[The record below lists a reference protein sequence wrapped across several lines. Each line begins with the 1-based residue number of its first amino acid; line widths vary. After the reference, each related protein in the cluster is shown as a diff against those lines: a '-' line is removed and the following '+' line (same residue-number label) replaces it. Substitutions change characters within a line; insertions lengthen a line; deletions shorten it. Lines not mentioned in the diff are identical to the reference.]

1 MSLLV
6 QLQLGAWRTREL
18 RELLENEEKI
28 NHIIGSSEK
37 FQGLQQAADKML
49 VSNQKL
55 AKASL
60 SQKPKLR
67 NAKLMLA
74 TKYKELEKLR
84 SLIEAKREQLSEFWN
99 KNLVQFTQT
108 FLLFFFTI
116 HHALQCLLQK
126 INDAELENELSFQ
139 RFADGKSSA
148 AFLDSFLSAR
158 RLHHIRLVLVKK
170 LQEILRHEEETTLG
184 FLLAFPGQIHPAF
197 SLTAAVVLPACCH
210 PPFLLPLG
218 VHANTAL
225 RLQCAPFCPDDD
237 EFPRSGLHRRGLR
250 WPVRPARLQP
260 LTVQQRRHQQK

>member
-18 RELLENEEKI
+18 RELLENEERI
-28 NHIIGSSEK
+28 NHIISSSEK
-37 FQGLQQAADKML
+37 LQGLQETADNLL

-67 NAKLMLA
+67 DAKLILA

-84 SLIEAKREQLSEFWN
+84 SLINAKREQLAE
-99 KNLVQFTQT
+99 KR
-108 FLLFFFTI
+108 I

-126 INDAELENELSFQ
+126 INDAEMENETLFQ
-139 RFADGKSSA
+139 RFADRNISA
-148 AFLDSFLSAR
+148 DSLDSFLGAR

-170 LQEILRHEEETTLG
+170 LQEILRHEEETTLSDVFPEH
-184 FLLAFPGQIHPAF
+184 FLLSFPGQIHPLCGL
-197 SLTAAVVLPACCH
+197 SAAVVLPACCH

-218 VHANTAL
+218 IHANTAL
-225 RLQCAPFCPDDD
+225 RLQHSPFCPDDDDD
-237 EFPRSGLHRRGLR
+237 EFPRSGLHKRGLR
-250 WPVRPARLQP
+250 WPARPARLQP
-260 LTVQQRRHQQK
+260 LTVQQRRHPHK